1 MIFHIYNDDD
11 DDDGGGYSSREGE
24 DGYGVMMFYCLIKFK
39 EILHF

>member
-1 MIFHIYNDDD
+1 MMMMMMMRVDIVV
-11 DDDGGGYSSREGE
+11 GRGE